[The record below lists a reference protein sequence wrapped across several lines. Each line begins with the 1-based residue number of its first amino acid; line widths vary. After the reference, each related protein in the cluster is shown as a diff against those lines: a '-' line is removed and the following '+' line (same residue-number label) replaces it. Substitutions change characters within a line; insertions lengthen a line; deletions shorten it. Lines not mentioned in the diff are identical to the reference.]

1 MGVFSGE
8 SLTMRRAVQRGSF
21 LTTQTSGALKVRNT
35 GVHCSWILLILVVGS
50 FWLCTAPKKNR
61 LHILALSL
69 RVGTPKLRIYSAR
82 RYPLRSHCQTQEF
95 VVLSV
100 GCASFITKTFLPLTT
115 QAPLRSL
122 GHPLALFVTLDLP
135 ILTPN
140 AAMVSEDRQRIIEA
154 NRSLRLIKNELE
166 ALLEKGV
173 LSEDAFDS
181 INSLLPTESSIS
193 GSRRGTTPVPPVPSA
208 STTNTTRAAPPV
220 SAGIANKLNNLHL
233 DDHHADNAPPPP
245 SYTQSTGGGPP
256 PLPGRKQA
264 APPPPPPPS
273 KPIIAHAKAL
283 YPYAATDARDC
294 SFERDDRLAVYEYM
308 NADWWM
314 GKNLRTGQEGIFPK
328 AYVEPEQA
336 WNNNEKANNNDPYN
350 SHVPPQTMANNSYGN
365 NNNNGNEEGG
375 GSKMGEHGKKFGK
388 KLGNA
393 AIFGA
398 GATIGSNIVN
408 SIF

>member
-1 MGVFSGE
+1 M
-8 SLTMRRAVQRGSF
+8 LTPIPAV
-21 LTTQTSGALKVRNT
+21 
-35 GVHCSWILLILVVGS
+35 
-50 FWLCTAPKKNR
+50 
-61 LHILALSL
+61 
-69 RVGTPKLRIYSAR
+69 
-82 RYPLRSHCQTQEF
+82 
-95 VVLSV
+95 
-100 GCASFITKTFLPLTT
+100 
-115 QAPLRSL
+115 
-122 GHPLALFVTLDLP
+122 P

-140 AAMVSEDRQRIIEA
+140 GTMVSEDRQRIIEA

-166 ALLEKGV
+166 SLLEKGV

-181 INSLLPTESSIS
+181 INNLLPTESSIS
-193 GSRRGTTPVPPVPSA
+193 GSRRGGAPVPPVPSA
-208 STTNTTRAAPPV
+208 STTTRTPAV
-220 SAGIANKLNNLHL
+220 SAGIAGKLNNLHL
-233 DDHHADNAPPPP
+233 DDHADNTPPPP

-273 KPIIAHAKAL
+273 KPIIVHAKAL

-328 AYVEPEQA
+328 AYVEQEQS
-336 WNNNEKANNNDPYN
+336 WNNEKSNNDPYN
-350 SHVPPQTMANNSYGN
+350 SHVPPQTMANSSYDN
-365 NNNNGNEEGG
+365 NNNNNQEG